1 MSESGLVFIDTSVL
15 VYAHDARD
23 ERKRD
28 VARELILHHLAA
40 GDLRVSTQVLAEFY
54 SVVTTKGDLL
64 MPAQAATWIIEQLP
78 SSVVVAVDHG
88 TVRAAARSAAGSDLS
103 VWDALILET
112 AAAAGAAVLLTED
125 RALLAHG
132 ERCGRPGSST
142 SEQPALR
149 VADPFAE
156 A

>member
-1 MSESGLVFIDTSVL
+1 VSDPAPVFIDTNVL

-28 VARELILHHLAA
+28 TARELILHHLET

-64 MPAQAATWIIEQLP
+64 MPARAATWIIEQLP
-78 SSVVVAVDHG
+78 SSVVVAPGHG
-88 TVRAAARSAAGSDLS
+88 TICAAARLAVGSDLS
-103 VWDALILET
+103 LWDALILET
-112 AAAAGAAVLLTED
+112 ASEAGAAVLLTED

-132 ERCGRPGSST
+132 RQLD
-142 SEQPALR
+142 QPADKAAGHSGLH
-149 VADPFAE
+149 VVDPFA
-156 A
+156 AT